1 MLSFLPSRTC
11 IWPITFKKR
20 AYLIS
25 IDNRDAKLGEGG
37 GGAVA
42 LYERKERDTKMYM
55 YVQLSI
61 LYYLYDKFN
70 ITFLNTMSIPYQEK
84 INAIQD

>member
-1 MLSFLPSRTC
+1 MLSFAVRYQGEYAYGPLPSKSELT
-11 IWPITFKKR
+11 
-20 AYLIS
+20 S

-37 GGAVA
+37 VA
-42 LYERKERDTKMYM
+42 MYERKERDTKMYM

-70 ITFLNTMSIPYQEK
+70 ITFLNPMPIPYQENL
-84 INAIQD
+84 NAIQD